1 LAMYDTLTNRN
12 QVNYEPL
19 SDVQIRDIQQQ
30 VRKFI
35 DNDISDID
43 VVNLRQ
49 IQEIFTQ
56 FKYFVE
62 NVEKEGEKR
71 LKEKYALIEKGE
83 TNENGAENSLP
94 VERLGMVGENDGATF
109 SVGRVNNANAKAANV
124 SPVVTAR
131 KRNKKGKDSVE
142 QDRKPSVGTG
152 AQLTASLHGNDPTKI
167 STEEPSSM
175 LLTNNNV
182 DNTPPSREDGFVM
195 FKAEQGLSLNK
206 IFAENKEILHDK
218 KSQAKQLSESINHTK
233 LDIDQTKIKLEA
245 VYESKE
251 YLHEKSTTGEVIVDE
266 EEFDLLRT
274 LKSLKN
280 EYRDNYE
287 QLQRLRADIS
297 YCEDLVKQCRRK
309 LLAEFERWYLDS
321 FPSIKEQQQ
330 KDATMD
336 CVDTSKHISALGAA
350 PVGSFPR
357 YEDSGEKFDKIQK
370 QALMK
375 DPESMAFYNAR
386 LQTERRKLYGGTAS
400 ASAKEKQRP
409 GSVTSSVRN
418 APPKSMLVN

>member
-1 LAMYDTLTNRN
+1 M
-12 QVNYEPL
+12 
-19 SDVQIRDIQQQ
+19 
-30 VRKFI
+30 
-35 DNDISDID
+35 
-43 VVNLRQ
+43 
-49 IQEIFTQ
+49 
-56 FKYFVE
+56 
-62 NVEKEGEKR
+62 
-71 LKEKYALIEKGE
+71 
-83 TNENGAENSLP
+83 
-94 VERLGMVGENDGATF
+94 
-109 SVGRVNNANAKAANV
+109 
-124 SPVVTAR
+124 
-131 KRNKKGKDSVE
+131 
-142 QDRKPSVGTG
+142 
-152 AQLTASLHGNDPTKI
+152 
-167 STEEPSSM
+167 
-175 LLTNNNV
+175 
-182 DNTPPSREDGFVM
+182 
-195 FKAEQGLSLNK
+195 
-206 IFAENKEILHDK
+206 
-218 KSQAKQLSESINHTK
+218 
-233 LDIDQTKIKLEA
+233 
-245 VYESKE
+245 
-251 YLHEKSTTGEVIVDE
+251 DE

-336 CVDTSKHISALGAA
+336 CADSSKHISALGAA
-350 PVGSFPR
+350 VGGSFPR